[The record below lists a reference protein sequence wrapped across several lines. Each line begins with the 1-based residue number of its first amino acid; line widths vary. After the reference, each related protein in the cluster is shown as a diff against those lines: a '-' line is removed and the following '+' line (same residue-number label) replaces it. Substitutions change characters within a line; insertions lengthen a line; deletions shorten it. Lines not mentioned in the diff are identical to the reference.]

1 MILYVYLNCTAPTT
15 NQPTLL
21 YITIYLYY
29 DTLLCYL
36 LRSCLNFSY
45 LFSLS
50 HITLI
55 CGSIWDV
62 LGSVLRSILGFILTL
77 LGTSRRGPKTDSK
90 STPSQEGQ
98 NTVKRPREP
107 QKPESAEAPIARESG
122 AKGRK
127 ARVLSKTSY
136 NVAFDVNL
144 ACLFCSSSNSPVY
157 RCICPLVIENVMS

>member
-15 NQPTLL
+15 PTNFII

-77 LGTSRRGPKTDSK
+77 LGTSRRGPKTRPK
-90 STPSQEGQ
+90 STSSREGQ

-107 QKPESAEAPIARESG
+107 QKSG

>member
-107 QKPESAEAPIARESG
+107 QKPESG
-122 AKGRK
+122 AKERK
-127 ARVLSKTSY
+127 ARVLLKTSY

-144 ACLFCSSSNSPVY
+144 PRLFCSSSNSPVC
-157 RCICPLVIENVMS
+157 RCICPLLIEDVAS

>member
-1 MILYVYLNCTAPTT
+1 MILYVYLNCTAPAT

-77 LGTSRRGPKTDSK
+77 LGTSQRGPKTDSK

-107 QKPESAEAPIARESG
+107 RKPEST
-122 AKGRK
+122 
-127 ARVLSKTSY
+127 SKDGKRLLTE
-136 NVAFDVNL
+136 NEL
-144 ACLFCSSSNSPVY
+144 MLK
-157 RCICPLVIENVMS
+157 ICPFSKIWSTRANAQTM